1 METESRFRR
10 GNGNDAVPGHITAA
24 EIYHQ
29 PLLWPDTFERMQ
41 KKSWLG
47 WANGSGILCGAGT
60 SAYVAGAIQSAW
72 PASRAIPTTDL
83 LTDPRAL
90 KNADFLLSIAR
101 SGDSPESVAV
111 VDMARRDFPAL
122 PQLAITCNP
131 DGRLAQYSHIQLLLL
146 DPLTNDRSLVMTSSF
161 SNLVLAGLSLSHQ
174 EILRAHLPAICS
186 LVEQRL
192 PEMDAL
198 AERVAQLRPARAV
211 ILASAPLF
219 PWAHEASLKILE
231 MTAGHVAVLPETYL
245 GLRHGPMSFLDRETL
260 VLCLISNDP
269 RRRLYETDLI
279 NELKAKQLGRFVCI
293 APSDFSCDGLDVHS
307 MALAPAIPDYLRTPF
322 EIIFPQLLAYH
333 LSLGAGL
340 NPDSPSPSGIIS
352 RVVSGVTVY

>member
-10 GNGNDAVPGHITAA
+10 GNGNDAGPGHITAG

-29 PLLWPDTFERMQ
+29 PLLWLDTFARMQ
-41 KKSWLG
+41 KMSWRG
-47 WANGSGILCGAGT
+47 WAGGNGILCGAGT

-72 PASRAIPTTDL
+72 TTSRAIPTTDL

-111 VDMARRDFPAL
+111 VDMARRDFPTL

-131 DGRLAQYSHIQLLLL
+131 QGRLAQYSDIQLLLL
-146 DPLTNDRSLVMTSSF
+146 DPRTNDRSLVMTSSF

-174 EILRAHLPAICS
+174 EILREQLPVIS
-186 LVEQRL
+186 SQVEQRL
-192 PEMDAL
+192 PELDSL
-198 AERVAQLRPARAV
+198 AEKVAKSRPARAV

-219 PWAHEASLKILE
+219 PWAHETSLKILE
-231 MTAGHVAVLPETYL
+231 MTAGRVAVLPETFL

-260 VLCLISNDP
+260 VICLISNDP
-269 RRRLYETDLI
+269 RRRSYETDLI
-279 NELKAKQLGRFVCI
+279 NELKTKQLGRLVCI
-293 APSDFSCDGLDVHS
+293 APSDFSDDGLDTHS
-307 MALAPAIPDYLRTPF
+307 VALAPDIPDYLRAPF
-322 EIIFPQLLAYH
+322 EIVFSQLLAYH
-333 LSLGAGL
+333 MSLNAGL
-340 NPDSPSPSGIIS
+340 NPDSPSPSGAIS
-352 RVVSGVTVY
+352 RVVSGVKVY

>member
-1 METESRFRR
+1 METESRFPR
-10 GNGNDAVPGHITAA
+10 GNGNNAAPGHITAS

-29 PLLWPDTFERMQ
+29 PLLWLDTFARMQ
-41 KKSWLG
+41 KKSWRG
-47 WANGSGILCGAGT
+47 WASGSGILCGAGT

-72 PASRAIPTTDL
+72 PAARAIATTDL
-83 LTDPRAL
+83 LTDSRAL
-90 KNADFLLSIAR
+90 KDADFLLSIAR

-111 VDMARRDFPAL
+111 VDMASRDFPAL

-131 DGRLAQYSHIQLLLL
+131 EGRLAQYPHIQLLLL
-146 DPLTNDRSLVMTSSF
+146 DPRTNDRSLVMTSSF
-161 SNLVLAGLSLSHQ
+161 SNLILAGLSLSHQ
-174 EILRAHLPAICS
+174 EILAQHLPGICS
-186 LVEQRL
+186 RVEQRL
-192 PEMDAL
+192 PEVDAL
-198 AERVAQLRPARAV
+198 AQQVAQLRPVRAV

-219 PWAHEASLKILE
+219 PWAREASLKILE
-231 MTAGHVAVLPETYL
+231 MTGGRVAVLSETYL

-279 NELKAKQLGRFVCI
+279 NELKTKQIGRIVCI
-293 APSDFSCDGLDVHS
+293 GPADFVCDGLDGQS
-307 MALAPAIPDYLRTPF
+307 RALAPEIPDYLRTPF

-333 LSLGAGL
+333 MSLGAGL
-340 NPDSPSPSGIIS
+340 NPDSPSPSGVIS